1 MSASSNDHSNGVFS
15 DLFTKEDYSLYSN
28 AMTFMRRP
36 LVKNPLAKEPL
47 AENADV
53 VVLGVPFDMATSGRS
68 GARMGPDAVRRAS
81 VNLSWESKKFP
92 WEFKLFEHTNVI
104 DAGDLVFDC
113 GDAEDMTQRLEA
125 AADQILSSGK
135 MLLSLGGDHFV
146 TLPLLRA
153 YAKHHGEM
161 ALIHFD
167 AHTDTY
173 NNGSRYDHGTMFY
186 HAPNEGL
193 IDPKSSVQIGIRT
206 EYKKQ
211 GHGFNV
217 INAMEANDLSVE
229 QIVSQVKTIVGDKP
243 VYLTFDIDCL
253 DPAFAPGTGTPVC
266 GGISSDKALKIIRA
280 LQGINLVGMDVV
292 EVSPAY
298 DQSEITALAAATIAL
313 ELLYVWTANKLSA
326 V

>member
-1 MSASSNDHSNGVFS
+1 MNDIFS
-15 DLFTKEDYSLYSN
+15 KEDNSLYSN

-36 LVKNPLAKEPL
+36 LVKNPLSES
-47 AENADV
+47 ADV
-53 VVLGVPFDMATSGRS
+53 VILGVPLDMATSGRS
-68 GARMGPDAVRRAS
+68 GARMGPDAIRRAS

-92 WEFKLFEHTNVI
+92 WNFKLFEHTQVI

-113 GDAEDMTQRLEA
+113 GDAEDLTLRLEA
-125 AADQILSSGK
+125 AADQILASGK
-135 MLLSLGGDHFV
+135 MLLSLGGDHFI

-153 YAKHHGEM
+153 YAKKHGEM

-186 HAPNEGL
+186 HAPKEGL
-193 IDPKSSVQIGIRT
+193 IDPKSSIQIGIRT
-206 EYKKQ
+206 EYKQ
-211 GHGFNV
+211 QNHGFNV
-217 INAMEANDLSVE
+217 INALEANDLSVD
-229 QIVSQVKTIVGDKP
+229 QIVSQIKATVGDKP

-266 GGISSDKALKIIRA
+266 GGISSDKALKIIRG
-280 LQGINLVGMDVV
+280 LQGINLIGMDVV
-292 EVSPAY
+292 EVAPSY

-313 ELLYVWTANKLSA
+313 ELLYVWTANKLPQ
-326 V
+326 